1 MIIMII
7 MIIIIIIRFSQP
19 PNSLFKK
26 DEVDNVQTLFW
37 SNMEKHAEF
46 ATVHYKQANLYK

>member
-1 MIIMII
+1 MFGDDGGSLT
-7 MIIIIIIRFSQP
+7 IIRFSQP

-46 ATVHYKQANLYK
+46 ATVHYKQANLYN